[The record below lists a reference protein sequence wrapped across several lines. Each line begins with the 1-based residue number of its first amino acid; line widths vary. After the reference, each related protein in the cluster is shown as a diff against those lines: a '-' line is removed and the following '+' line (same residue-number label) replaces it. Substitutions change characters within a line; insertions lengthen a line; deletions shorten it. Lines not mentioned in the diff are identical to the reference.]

1 MLLPRKF
8 LTIFTKPQDRSKPMT
23 DTIDPNPSAADPQGE
38 LAALK
43 ARLAETEQQVAALRD
58 QSLRA
63 AAEADN
69 VRKRYEREVATSLKY
84 GADRVLGDLLA
95 VIDSLEL
102 GLKAA
107 EAPEASARSIGEGLV
122 LTHKQLLSF
131 LEKHGVKMLDPSGQ
145 PFNPE
150 LHEAVSAVESAEVP
164 PNHVVAVMQKG
175 YRLHERLLRP
185 AMVMVARAGANA
197 ATNAQNSPQ

>member
-1 MLLPRKF
+1 
-8 LTIFTKPQDRSKPMT
+8 MT
-23 DTIDPNPSAADPQGE
+23 ENLDPNATAPAADPAAE
-38 LAALK
+38 IAALK
-43 ARLAETEQQVAALRD
+43 AKLAEAEQQVAALRD

-63 AAEADN
+63 AAETDN
-69 VRKRYEREVATSLKY
+69 VRKRAEREISTSAKY

-107 EAPEASARSIGEGLV
+107 DAPEASAKSIGAGLS

-131 LEKHGVKMLDPSGQ
+131 FEKHGVKVLDPAGQ

-150 LHEAVSAVESAEVP
+150 LHEAVSAVESADVA

-185 AMVMVARAGANA
+185 AMVMVARAPAASNA
-197 ATNAQNSPQ
+197 

>member
-1 MLLPRKF
+1 
-8 LTIFTKPQDRSKPMT
+8 MT
-23 DTIDPNPSAADPQGE
+23 ENIDPNATAPAADPVAE
-38 LAALK
+38 IAALK
-43 ARLAETEQQVAALRD
+43 AQLAEAGQQVAALRD

-63 AAEADN
+63 AAETDN
-69 VRKRYEREVATSLKY
+69 VRKRAEREIATSLKY

-95 VIDSLEL
+95 VVDSLEL

-107 EAPEASARSIGEGLV
+107 GAPEANAKSIGEGLG
-122 LTHKQLLSF
+122 LTQKQLLSF
-131 LEKHGVKMLDPSGQ
+131 LEKHGVKVVDPAGQ

-150 LHEAVSAVESAEVP
+150 LHEAVSAIESADVA

-185 AMVMVARAGANA
+185 AMVMVARAPA
-197 ATNAQNSPQ
+197 AAAS